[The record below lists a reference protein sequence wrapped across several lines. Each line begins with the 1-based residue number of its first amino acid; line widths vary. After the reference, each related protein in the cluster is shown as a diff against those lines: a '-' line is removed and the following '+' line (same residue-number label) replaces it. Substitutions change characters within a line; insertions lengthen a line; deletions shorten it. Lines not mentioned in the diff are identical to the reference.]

1 MHPPH
6 TLRGSFCWGAAA
18 PRRDA
23 SHPKLI
29 PFFLLRFSFFTR
41 DDDNH
46 IIAGANGYV
55 IYGVIYT
62 DQLWV
67 DRAYRNQGLARV
79 LMEKVHQFG
88 LTEGCRK
95 ASVSTMSFQKARD
108 FYEKLGYQVNFERTG
123 HVNESSC
130 YFMSKNI

>member
-1 MHPPH
+1 MKIDFSLSPNPI
-6 TLRGSFCWGAAA
+6 
-18 PRRDA
+18 DVE
-23 SHPKLI
+23 
-29 PFFLLRFSFFTR
+29 FLTQKINAETPEYGEAYPFSFFTR

-55 IYGVIYT
+55 IYGGIYT